1 MRLGVG
7 TLVLALSTILVLGLA
22 GCEKPSLPVG
32 GSGWCHIDDPAYVER
47 QRAVLKLARG
57 DVGAI
62 ACPKPAPAKTYPDE
76 LVLPMPCGRK
86 MIFRKVT
93 LTLGGPLDFEAAS
106 FGDPDSGE
114 AYRRAITGPWRGAVA
129 GSFSS
134 SPGGG
139 GQSFYYIGKYEVT
152 APQLAALSG
161 ALKPGENAGA
171 GSSACKTAR
180 EAAEAV
186 KGSEVLPATRVSW
199 PQAMAFAD
207 TYSRWLI
214 AYERGHGGLGAVVPN
229 HQARPGYVR
238 LPTEEEWEFAA
249 RGGDA
254 QSASG
259 KIYRPHRDW
268 ARGGAEASLADIA
281 WFHGVGQEP
290 PRGSTVYYAGRKAPN
305 QLMIFDM
312 VGNAEELLFG
322 LFKPVRPDGLL
333 AGQSGGAIARGGSS
347 ADDAS
352 TVGVGV
358 RREIDIYD
366 ANGAAAG
373 PETGFRLVVAAP
385 LFVNQRGS
393 AGGEMQGNPPLR
405 DGVTTAWNRLQA
417 GAGSPGAAARN
428 EALTGLEQLRREPQL
443 SGAALATRLG
453 VIQSQLEVA
462 SSAVGAK
469 DEMTAQEEFLTAI
482 LAAGYAREKSK
493 KLEELSLSERRL
505 GASEAANDPEVQR
518 ALASVKAALQADGV
532 ERLSTYGYYA
542 HIVADLSKRDPEQI
556 KRAESAVED
565 RLRRGGLV
573 RLVVWAPIV
582 RRHVGEAKG
591 SPPSAPVLLKWQR
604 ELESEQT
611 AWQKTFR

>member
-1 MRLGVG
+1 MRAAIL
-7 TLVLALSTILVLGLA
+7 LILAMLLPLGLA
-22 GCEKPSLPVG
+22 GCGKSSLTVG
-32 GSGWCHIDDPAYVER
+32 GAGWCHIDDPAYVER
-47 QRAVLKLARG
+47 QRTLLRLPRG
-57 DVGAI
+57 DVEAI
-62 ACPKPAPAKTYPDE
+62 ACPKSAPASSYPDE

-86 MIFRKVT
+86 MVFRKVS
-93 LTLGGPLDFEAAS
+93 LALGGALDFEAAS

-114 AYRRAITGPWRGAVA
+114 VYRRAITGPWRGAVA

-134 SPGGG
+134 EPGGG

-152 APQLAALSG
+152 APQFATFDAP
-161 ALKPGENAGA
+161 LKPGENPGM
-171 GSSACKTAR
+171 GSSACKAAR
-180 EAAEAV
+180 ETAQAV
-186 KGSEVLPATRVSW
+186 KGTEVLPATRVSW
-199 PQAMAFAD
+199 SRAMAFTD
-207 TYSRWLI
+207 EYSRWLI

-249 RGGDA
+249 RGGDTE
-254 QSASG
+254 SASG
-259 KIYRPHRDW
+259 KTYRPHRDW

-290 PRGSTVYYAGRKAPN
+290 PRGSTVYYVGRKAPN
-305 QLMIFDM
+305 QLQIFDM

-352 TVGVGV
+352 MVGVGV
-358 RREIDIYD
+358 RREVELYD
-366 ANGAAAG
+366 AQGPVAG

-385 LFVNQRGS
+385 LFVNQRGF
-393 AGGEMQGNPPLR
+393 AGGEMQGNPRLR
-405 DGVTTAWNRLQA
+405 DGVTTAWNRLRA

-428 EALTGLEQLRREPQL
+428 DALSGLEQLRRDPQL
-443 SGAALATRLG
+443 SGEVLANRLG
-453 VIQSQLEVA
+453 VIQDQLQVA
-462 SSAVGAK
+462 SAAVGAK
-469 DEMTAQEEFLTAI
+469 DELTTQEEFLTAI

-505 GASEAANDPEVQR
+505 GASAAASDPQVQR
-518 ALASVKAALQADGV
+518 ALAAVKAALRADEV
-532 ERLSTYGYYA
+532 ERSSTYGYYA
-542 HIVADLSKRDPEQI
+542 RIVADLSRRDTAQVR
-556 KRAESAVED
+556 RAEAVVED

-573 RLVVWAPIV
+573 RLVVWAPV
-582 RRHVGEAKG
+582 VLRHVGEAKG
-591 SPPSAPVLLKWQR
+591 SPPSAAALLKWQR

-611 AWQKTFR
+611 AWQKTFQ